1 MLRVGVNGMGRI
13 GRLFTRAAF
22 QHPEYGRSFEIV
34 AFNDLADNKTT
45 AFLLKQ
51 QDHRLPPEVRLRS
64 PEMGSEDRG
73 DREGHLDRRP

>member
-45 AFLLKQ
+45 AFLLKY
-51 QDHRLPPEVRLRS
+51 DSVHR
-64 PEMGSEDRG
+64 
-73 DREGHLDRRP
+73 